1 MKKILLITSVF
12 FTYLTADAQS
22 VQEVMSGNFKNPPI
36 YHFNYILARQ
46 TYIAEYSRVIYDE
59 LRYRISEDPNFNK
72 QAYQQLQF
80 PKIEM
85 DDYSVKGAGKGR
97 FFTFENQD
105 AYDQFK
111 DFAET
116 ENQIRELNKFKEIL
130 LNGSSKERG
139 TSLFQ
144 NRLAIALDFYNKGS
158 FRIATLAL
166 DDLIEEYK
174 TVYTQLDDVYFA
186 RAEALFAQKAY
197 NKALEDYRVVIQKY
211 SGASAYTN
219 QAIYRILFINYV
231 YANPENLL
239 LEWEKLKNYITAQDA
254 IYYNI
259 QMLLAVVQH
268 QREDYRK
275 AITLLETIPSGY
287 SGFMLANYIIGNS
300 YVNLDDIEGGMRA
313 YKKLENI
320 TLWPWD
326 SDALK
331 KIKTSALL
339 QLGYLHYLK
348 GVKMIREGL
357 PDEEIGGNEGA
368 KKVYLTPKSYFAMGR
383 DYFSKVQRNHP
394 EYSSAVLAETWIDL
408 QNSDY
413 NTALI
418 KVQNYIST
426 VTNQELIYQAVF
438 LEGYIRQKKNPGTI
452 KQSETD
458 YNYVING
465 MVANQFLTDFFDNR
479 NQLSRQLLAAEDY
492 IDSKVIPAASLT
504 VAQSMVETIRD
515 VSGKLGIGTKIQF
528 RKDNQLFDDS
538 FIEDLRADLTVLD
551 KKKTAVRQKGLR
563 ELVIFG
569 DSAYFALKAITDK
582 VAADPLG
589 RDVILFAQHAPL
601 LIRAS
606 EKGLVN
612 SFQAFRDVAGKE
624 YIKVTEIYKQLDAAI
639 LSNADPSKREVM
651 DYMRDV
657 VDELRVR
664 YNSIEISLY
673 ERDYYKQQTEIERW
687 GDASAFGI
695 SSLLFQEYERRLSE
709 NQDNLKIRSALKNAI
724 SEKKEQFEKYMGDLA
739 KIESQKSFVARID
752 SVNRDFRLKLTD
764 YRSVY
769 FDPITV
775 KPIPKEQLDK
785 LNEKAT
791 ATVQAPPKT
800 DTATPAGAPKKGAKS
815 DAVNKPQSKAKKG
828 K

>member
-12 FTYLTADAQS
+12 LTYLTAGAQS
-22 VQEVMSGNFKNPPI
+22 VQEVLSGSFKNPPI

-46 TYIAEYSRVIYDE
+46 SYIAEYSKVIYDE
-59 LRYRISEDPNFNK
+59 LRNRIQEDPNFNR
-72 QAYQQLQF
+72 QAYQQLQY

-85 DDYSVKGAGKGR
+85 DYYSVKGSGKGR

-116 ENQIRELNKFKEIL
+116 ENQLRELNKFKEIL
-130 LNGSSKERG
+130 LNGSSKSRA

-144 NRLAIALDFYNKGS
+144 NRLGIALNFYNKGS

-174 TVYTQLDDVYFA
+174 NVYNQLDDVYFA

-231 YANPENLL
+231 YSNPENLL
-239 LEWEKLKNYITAQDA
+239 LEWEKLKNYVTGQDA
-254 IYYNI
+254 VYYNI

-275 AITLLETIPSGY
+275 AISLLESIPSGY
-287 SGFMLANYIIGNS
+287 SGYMLANYIIGNS
-300 YVNLDDIEGGMRA
+300 YVNLDDIEGGIRA

-320 TLWPWD
+320 TLWPWN

-357 PDEEIGGNEGA
+357 PDEEVGGEGT
-368 KKVYLTPKSYFAMGR
+368 KKIYLTPKSYFAMGKE
-383 DYFSKVQRNHP
+383 YFSRVQRNHP

-492 IDSKVIPAASLT
+492 LDSKVIPAASLT

-515 VSGKLGIGTKIQF
+515 VSGKLGINSKIQF

-538 FIEDLRADLTVLD
+538 FIEELRADLSILD

-563 ELVIFG
+563 ELVIYG

-582 VAADPLG
+582 VSADPLG
-589 RDVILFAQHAPL
+589 RDVILFAQHSPL

-612 SFQAFRDVAGKE
+612 SYQAFRDVAGKE
-624 YIKVTEIYKQLDAAI
+624 YVKTTALYNQLNAAVA
-639 LSNADPSKREVM
+639 SNADPQKMDVM
-651 DYMRDV
+651 EYMRDV
-657 VDELRVR
+657 VDDIRVR
-664 YNSIEISLY
+664 YNSIEVSLY

-695 SSLLFQEYERRLSE
+695 SSLLFQEYERRLNE

-724 SEKKEQFEKYMGDLA
+724 SEKKEQFEKYMGDLS
-739 KIESQKSFVARID
+739 KIESQKAFVSRID
-752 SVNRDFRLKLTD
+752 SVNRDFRVKLTD

-785 LNEKAT
+785 LNEKAA
-791 ATVQAPPKT
+791 ATVQAAPKT
-800 DTATPAGAPKKGAKS
+800 DTATPSSSPKKGKTQ
-815 DAVNKPQSKAKKG
+815 DAVNKPQSKVKKG

>member
-1 MKKILLITSVF
+1 MKKILLIASVF
-12 FTYLTADAQS
+12 FTFLTVDAQS
-22 VQEVMSGNFKNPPI
+22 VQEVLSGNLKNPPI

-46 TYIAEYSRVIYDE
+46 TYIADYSKVIYGE
-59 LRYRISEDPNFNK
+59 LRSRISEDPNFNR
-72 QAYQQLQF
+72 QAYQQVNF
-80 PKIEM
+80 EKIEM
-85 DDYSVKGAGKGR
+85 DDYGAKGAGKGR
-97 FFTFENQD
+97 LFTFDSQD

-111 DFAET
+111 DYSET
-116 ENQIRELNKFKEIL
+116 ENQFRELNKFKEIL
-130 LNGSSKERG
+130 LNGASKDRAN
-139 TSLFQ
+139 SLFQ
-144 NRLAIALDFYNKGS
+144 NRLMIALDYYNKGS
-158 FRIATLAL
+158 YRIANMML
-166 DDLIEEYK
+166 DDILEEYK
-174 TVYTQLDDVYFA
+174 TVYNQLDDVYFS
-186 RAEALFAQKAY
+186 RAEAEFAQKAY
-197 NKALEDYRVVIQKY
+197 SKALEDYRVVIQKY
-211 SGASAYTN
+211 AGASAYTN
-219 QAIYRILFINYV
+219 QSIYRILFINYV
-231 YANPENLL
+231 YGNPENLL
-239 LEWEKLKNYITAQDA
+239 LEWEKLKNYVNNQDGV
-254 IYYNI
+254 YYNI

-275 AITLLETIPSGY
+275 AISLLESIPSSYAGY
-287 SGFMLANYIIGNS
+287 MLANYIIGNS
-300 YVNLDDIEGGMRA
+300 YVNLDDIEGGIRS

-320 TLWPWD
+320 TLWPWH

-357 PDEEIGGNEGA
+357 PDEEVAGTDGE
-368 KKVYLTPKSYFAMGR
+368 KKIYITPKSYFAMGK
-383 DYFSKVQRNHP
+383 DYFSRVQRNHP

-479 NQLSRQLLAAEDY
+479 NLISRQLMAAEDY
-492 IDSKVIPAASLT
+492 IESKNIPAGSLT

-515 VSGKLGIGTKIQF
+515 VSGKLGIGSKIQF
-528 RKDNQLFDDS
+528 RKDNQLFDDAI
-538 FIEDLRADLTVLD
+538 IEDLRADLSVLE

-569 DSAYFALKAITDK
+569 DSAYFALKGITDK
-582 VAADPLG
+582 VSADPLG
-589 RDVILFAQHAPL
+589 RDIILFAQHSPL
-601 LIRAS
+601 LIRAA
-606 EKGLVN
+606 EKGLSN
-612 SFQAFRDVAGKE
+612 SYQAFREVAGKE
-624 YIKVTEIYKQLDAAI
+624 YSRASALHTQLNSAI
-639 LSNADPSKREVM
+639 TSNADPSKKDVM
-651 DYMRDV
+651 NYLLDV
-657 VDELRVR
+657 VDDIRVR

-695 SSLLFQEYERRLSE
+695 SSLLFQEYERRLNE

-724 SEKKEQFEKYMGDLA
+724 SEKKEQFEKYMGDLG
-739 KIESQKSFVARID
+739 KIEAQKAFVSRID
-752 SVNRDFRLKLTD
+752 SVNQDFRVKLTD

-769 FDPITV
+769 FDPITI
-775 KPIPKEQLDK
+775 KPIPKDQLEK
-785 LNEKAT
+785 LNQKPTE
-791 ATVQAPPKT
+791 TVQAAPKT
-800 DTATPAGAPKKGAKS
+800 ETPPASAPKTGKDQGKS
-815 DAVNKPQSKAKKG
+815 KPKSTGKKG